1 MGSLTK
7 RNQATG
13 FLCLTLLAAAP
24 AAAQERM
31 YKCVDAKGK
40 TYYTQVPPPECIGRD
55 TQELNK
61 SGSLLRKNPAAIQ
74 LSPAQEQAR
83 EAERKKKLE
92 EEERSKEERRKN
104 LALLNTY
111 SSEKDIDD
119 ARARALDEAQAAIE
133 ATERSIAGA
142 QKRRQELE
150 SEKERDQRDQRQVRR
165 GQAPLRRADQR
176 ETPCPEEVGF
186 LLARQLPFQNFV
198 HLRRIRL
205 ALSRLHHLTDEGV
218 ERLFLPGAVV
228 FDLLRVCGEDL
239 VDDFFDRAGVGDL
252 LKTALFDDLIGATL
266 SVPHREQD
274 HSRCGCV

>member
-7 RNQATG
+7 RSGATA
-13 FLCLTLLAAAP
+13 FLCLTLLTAAP

-40 TYYTQVPPPECIGRD
+40 TYYTQVPPPECLGRD

-61 SGSLLRKNPAAIQ
+61 SGSLIRKNPAVVP
-74 LSPAQEQAR
+74 LTPAQEQAR
-83 EAERKKKLE
+83 EAERKKKIE

-111 SSEKDIDD
+111 SSEKDIDE

-150 SEKERDQRDQRQVRR
+150 SEKEFYVKKPI
-165 GQAPLRRADQR
+165 PLK
-176 ETPCPEEVGF
+176 
-186 LLARQLPFQNFV
+186 
-198 HLRRIRL
+198 
-205 ALSRLHHLTDEGV
+205 
-218 ERLFLPGAVV
+218 
-228 FDLLRVCGEDL
+228 
-239 VDDFFDRAGVGDL
+239 
-252 LKTALFDDLIGATL
+252 LKTDISNTEIEIKNQTVLLDAKKKEISTINAKYDEDKRRYVELTSGKAAAQK
-266 SVPHREQD
+266 R
-274 HSRCGCV
+274 